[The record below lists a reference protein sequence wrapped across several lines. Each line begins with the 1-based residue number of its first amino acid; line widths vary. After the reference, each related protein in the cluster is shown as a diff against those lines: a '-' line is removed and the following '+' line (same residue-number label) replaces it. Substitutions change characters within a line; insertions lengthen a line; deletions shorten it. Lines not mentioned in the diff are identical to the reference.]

1 MRSSSAAD
9 ASTRQP
15 VSRHACWI
23 RAAVFMVSPISAI
36 SFLR

>member
-1 MRSSSAAD
+1 MRSISAAD

-15 VSRHACWI
+15 VSRHASCI
-23 RAAVFMVSPISAI
+23 RAAVFIELPISAI